1 MKDNTIWYMFYT
13 IMAILVT
20 NNLFTYGFL
29 VLGLIFFILSFFE
42 KDK

>member
-1 MKDNTIWYMFYT
+1 MKDNTIWYMFCT
-13 IMAILVT
+13 IMAMSVT
-20 NNLFTYGFL
+20 NNLVTYGFL